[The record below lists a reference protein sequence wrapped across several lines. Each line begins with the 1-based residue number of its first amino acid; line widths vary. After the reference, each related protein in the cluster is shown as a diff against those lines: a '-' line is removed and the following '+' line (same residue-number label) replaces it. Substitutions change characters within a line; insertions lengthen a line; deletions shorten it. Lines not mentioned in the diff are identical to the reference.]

1 MADIDQLL
9 ITSQNLLAQESPST
23 SEIRNVMIDLDDV
36 INSTEFA
43 GLEAEQRARLQST
56 YQDLRNI
63 LREKERP
70 AGATAAGAV
79 IGYEDHTPISGPMAA
94 AATEREHNPYAS
106 QQMEEAEK
114 LFYGGRYAEAIKL
127 YDQVMQIEPDWE
139 RARQHRNES
148 ENYLRTGHIPSV
160 ALPPEAATAFGKA
173 QSAARLGRYQDA
185 MALLNRAQASLR
197 DLGIQRWQEGQEFEQ
212 KLQQNID
219 AESVYNEGLYLF
231 RQGQIDEGIDRVE
244 TAARATGLP
253 RYNDRLQE
261 MRKVKETLRAISE
274 ALNTSTPDAKAI
286 AQAKTDLDALLL
298 EYGENPTLMRLRT
311 RLTASI
317 PLLSEPMKQQV
328 EDLINQAER
337 SQTLE
342 GMENK
347 ARQARQ
353 MIDQIRKLG
362 YTDET
367 LERHQAEVEK
377 LLRNVDRY
385 RDQLTQAETVYNSNR
400 DWPVASAR
408 LSQEVRARFPN
419 DQAVIE
425 FNKSLRRYHMILT
438 GIKLGAGGVAL
449 AVVIFVLSIA
459 FGQARSFVLSLT
471 PTATPTVTLTPTPTS
486 TPTFTPTVTNT
497 PGPTL
502 TPSLTP
508 TPLAG
513 GVSRMVWARNGC
525 YENFN
530 AIGRIPAGATVRF
543 LPGDR
548 RFDNLGRECL
558 LVEFDGRDGT
568 VIGWI
573 LIADL
578 GPAPTQTPTAMPTLK
593 K

>member
-9 ITSQNLLAQESPST
+9 STAQTLLAQESPST
-23 SEIRNVMIDLDDV
+23 SEIRNVMIDLDDA
-36 INSTEFA
+36 INSAEFA
-43 GLEAEQRARLQST
+43 GLEAEQRSKLQST
-56 YQDLRNI
+56 YQDLRNS

-70 AGATAAGAV
+70 AGAAPAGAV
-79 IGYEDHTPISGPMAA
+79 IGYEDHTPISSPLTAGS
-94 AATEREHNPYAS
+94 TEREHNPYAA

-185 MALLNRAQASLR
+185 MGLLNRAQASLR
-197 DLGIQRWQEGQEFEQ
+197 ELGIQRWQEGQEFEQ

-261 MRKVKETLRAISE
+261 MRKVKETLRSISE
-274 ALNTSTPDAKAI
+274 ALNTSTPDAKTV

-311 RLTASI
+311 RLSAAI
-317 PLLSEPMKQQV
+317 PLLSVPMKQQV

-347 ARQARQ
+347 ARQSRQ
-353 MIDQIRKLG
+353 LIDQVRKLG

-367 LERHQAEVEK
+367 MERHQTEVEK
-377 LLRNVDRY
+377 LVRNVDRY

-400 DWPVASAR
+400 DWPVAAAR
-408 LSQEVRARFPN
+408 LSQEARARFPN
-419 DQAVIE
+419 DPSVIE
-425 FNKSLRRYHMILT
+425 FNKSLRRYHTILT
-438 GIKLGAGGVAL
+438 GIKLAGGGVAL
-449 AVVIFVLSIA
+449 AVVLFVLSIA
-459 FGQARSFVLSLT
+459 FGQARAFVLSLT
-471 PTATPTVTLTPTPTS
+471 PTPTPTVTLTPTPTN
-486 TPTFTPTVTNT
+486 TATFTPTVTNT

-513 GVSRMVWARNGC
+513 GISRMVWARKGC
-525 YENFN
+525 YENFA
-530 AIGRIPAGATVRF
+530 AIERIPAGATVQF
-543 LPGDR
+543 MPEER
-548 RFDNLGRECL
+548 RFDSLGRECL
-558 LVEFDGRDGT
+558 LVSYDGKGGT
-568 VIGWI
+568 TVGWI

-578 GPAPTQTPTAMPTLK
+578 GPVPTATWTPVPQK
-593 K
+593 

>member
-1 MADIDQLL
+1 MVDIEQLL
-9 ITSQNLLAQESPST
+9 ISAQDLLQQETPAPA
-23 SEIRNVMIDLDDV
+23 EIRKVMIDLDDA
-36 INSTEFA
+36 IHSAEFSE
-43 GLEAEQRARLQST
+43 LENEQRARLQSL
-56 YQDLRNI
+56 YQDLRSH
-63 LREKERP
+63 LREQERP
-70 AGATAAGAV
+70 SGPNTADAV
-79 IGYEDHTPISGPMAA
+79 IGYEDVPSAGPLAVSA
-94 AATEREHNPYAS
+94 GEREHNPYAA

-127 YDQVMQIEPDWE
+127 YDQVLQIEPDWE

-148 ENYLRTGHIPSV
+148 ESYLRTGHIPSV

-185 MALLNRAQASLR
+185 MALLNRAQANLR
-197 DLGIQRWQEGQEFEQ
+197 ELGIQRWQEGQEFEQ

-231 RQGQIDEGIDRVE
+231 RQGQVDEGIDRVE

-274 ALNTSTPDAKAI
+274 ALNTPTPDAKAV
-286 AQAKTDLDALLL
+286 AQSKTDLDALLL
-298 EYGENPTLMRLRT
+298 EYGENPTLTRLRT
-311 RLTASI
+311 RLAAAI
-317 PLLSEPMKQQV
+317 PLLSEPMKEQAD
-328 EDLINQAER
+328 DLINQSER

-342 GMENK
+342 GMEAK

-353 MIDQIRKLG
+353 VIDQVRKLG
-362 YTDET
+362 YSDEN
-367 LERHQAEVEK
+367 LERRQAEVEK
-377 LLRNVDRY
+377 LLRTVDRY
-385 RDQLTQAETVYNSNR
+385 RDQLTQAGTVFNTNR
-400 DWPVASAR
+400 SWPAAAAR

-419 DQAVIE
+419 DPGVIE
-425 FNKSLRRYHMILT
+425 LNRLLARYHAILT
-438 GIKLGAGGVAL
+438 GAKVAVGGVIL
-449 AVVIFVLSIA
+449 LIVGFFLSIA
-459 FGQARSFVLSLT
+459 FGQARSFVLALTPSPT
-471 PTATPTVTLTPTPTS
+471 PTATFTYTPTATETPLPTI
-486 TPTFTPTVTNT
+486 THT

-513 GVSRMVWARNGC
+513 GVSRLVWARNGC
-525 YENFN
+525 YENFS

-543 LPGDR
+543 LPSDR

-558 LVEFDGRDGT
+558 LVEYDGKEGA

-578 GPAPTQTPTAMPTLK
+578 GPAPTATPNR
-593 K
+593 